1 MEERNTSD
9 AKQENGSQE
18 KREQCHDGTQSI
30 LPTGYVPVLD
40 AKETQNALFDAKRRV
55 EEGLCR
61 QLNLVQVQ
69 VPLVVEADSSWNDEL
84 DRDGS
89 RKPVS
94 FHVAKDGNHG
104 MDAEIVQAAT
114 KWKRAALRQYHIE
127 QGEGIMTDM
136 RAIRKDYFL
145 DANHS
150 CYVDQWDWELAIDEE
165 QRTLDFL
172 VSTVTKIWGVVKDT
186 ECFLREKYPLLAS
199 TNMPPLP
206 QELYFIHA
214 EELLA
219 LFPDLPRKQRE
230 NAILQE
236 HPATFIIGIGW
247 QLNDGHPH
255 ELRASDY
262 DDWSTPT
269 ISMHGQ
275 SMHGLNGDL
284 LVWNPVLQTRHEL
297 SSMGIRVDKEA
308 LRLQLGICDQLHWL
322 SKAYHQ
328 QVMDGQ
334 LPLSIGGGI
343 GQSRLFQMLLQKA
356 HIGEVSVTVWPKHH
370 REECRQL
377 GIPLL
382 E

>member
-1 MEERNTSD
+1 M
-9 AKQENGSQE
+9 
-18 KREQCHDGTQSI
+18 
-30 LPTGYVPVLD
+30 
-40 AKETQNALFDAKRRV
+40 
-55 EEGLCR
+55 
-61 QLNLVQVQ
+61 
-69 VPLVVEADSSWNDEL
+69 
-84 DRDGS
+84 
-89 RKPVS
+89 
-94 FHVAKDGNHG
+94 
-104 MDAEIVQAAT
+104 
-114 KWKRAALRQYHIE
+114 
-127 QGEGIMTDM
+127 
-136 RAIRKDYFL
+136 
-145 DANHS
+145 
-150 CYVDQWDWELAIDEE
+150 
-165 QRTLDFL
+165 
-172 VSTVTKIWGVVKDT
+172 
-186 ECFLREKYPLLAS
+186 
-199 TNMPPLP
+199 
-206 QELYFIHA
+206 
-214 EELLA
+214 
-219 LFPDLPRKQRE
+219 
-230 NAILQE
+230 
-236 HPATFIIGIGW
+236 
-247 QLNDGHPH
+247 
-255 ELRASDY
+255 RASDY

-322 SKAYHQ
+322 SRAYHQ